1 MRITAGLC
9 TPKRTLSVLPL
20 HLNLLMD
27 LSSSRLIFRRGIQKQ
42 TQTLVIANTDYSRS
56 LAYKVKTTRSSPFT
70 VCPNAST
77 IGPGGQLEVQITRIS
92 SEGNNETETSGE
104 TLLVLGSLIDAWL
117 TQNPIHELWRELE
130 NSNSYEIAR
139 VRVVYKSSE
148 SDRARVVSP
157 LPVCSSMD
165 LSTSELIFQRSIQE
179 QTQTLV
185 IANTD
190 YSRTLAYKAKTT
202 KPELFTV
209 RPNASTISPGG
220 QLEVQ
225 ISRISSWENNK
236 TESSKEKFL
245 ILGSLIDDRLT
256 ENPIHGLWR
265 DLERSGNYQA
275 AKVRVV
281 YA

>member
-1 MRITAGLC
+1 MQIAAGLC

-20 HLNLLMD
+20 HLYLLMD
-27 LSSSRLIFRRGIQKQ
+27 LSSSRLIFRRGAQKQ

-77 IGPGGQLEVQITRIS
+77 IGPGGELEVQITRIS
-92 SEGNNETETSGE
+92 SEGNSETETCGE
-104 TLLVLGSLIDAWL
+104 TLLVMGSLIDAWL
-117 TQNPIHELWRELE
+117 TENPIHELWRELE

-157 LPVCSSMD
+157 LPVCSSMN
-165 LSTSELIFQRSIQE
+165 LSTSELIFQHGIQE

-190 YSRTLAYKAKTT
+190 FSRTLAYKVKTT

-209 RPNASTISPGG
+209 RPNASTISPGER
-220 QLEVQ
+220 LEVQ
-225 ISRISSWENNK
+225 ISRISRWGNNK
-236 TESSKEKFL
+236 TETSKEKFL

-256 ENPIHGLWR
+256 ENPIHVLWR
-265 DLERSGNYQA
+265 DLEKSGNYQA

-281 YA
+281 YG